1 MHKIFNDF
9 SLTFDNPG
17 EKCTGQDAYLQN
29 KQKILTKYDVWYEK
43 VILIKSRLKHFV
55 VSSLLILIQ
64 VPIFYKM
71 ILEIMRKIDMLIC
84 SLMFL
89 NYSTHY

>member
-17 EKCTGQDAYLQN
+17 DKYTGQDAYLQN
-29 KQKILTKYDVWYEK
+29 KQKILTKYDVWYEI

-71 ILEIMRKIDMLIC
+71 ILEIMSKIHILIG